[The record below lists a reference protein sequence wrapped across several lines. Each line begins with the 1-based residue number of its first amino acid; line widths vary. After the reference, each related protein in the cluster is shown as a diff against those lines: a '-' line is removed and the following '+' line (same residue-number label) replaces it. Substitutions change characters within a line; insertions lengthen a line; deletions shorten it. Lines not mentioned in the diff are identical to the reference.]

1 MTPLW
6 IGLFL
11 LAGLTA
17 LFLIWPTVRREKLT
31 ALLHGQQN
39 ARQLANIELYKQK
52 LAQLDLD
59 LQEGRIES
67 DAYPQ
72 MKAEV
77 EDLLLDDAQFSK
89 QQAWQG
95 ASKPLVI
102 SSLLLVVA
110 AVLAFSWMLYS
121 RIGAV
126 PGLEMHFAQQQ
137 LIREGQQDFGSL
149 LKRLEDTVQAN
160 PDDTEGWSLLAR
172 IYLDLGQ
179 LEAGAAAIEQI
190 IRIEG
195 ASARLLAQQAQA
207 LYFHDGN
214 RVTPRVQILMDQA
227 YELDPGDPA
236 TLSFMGMVAYQQQDW
251 DAARRHWE
259 AALPRAGNVAAVESL
274 REGIEDVRQRLGME
288 PLEGSTGPRFAVT
301 VSLSNAAS
309 LLAHPDATVFIFA
322 QPEGGT
328 GAPVAAARLKAS
340 DLPATVILSDQQ
352 AMLPQHKLSSVQRVV
367 IQARIAMNGTPQAQ
381 EGDWQGQTDVL
392 QVDGQQRVA
401 LEINRQL

>member
-11 LAGLTA
+11 LAVLTA
-17 LFLIWPTVRREKLT
+17 LFLVWPAVRREKLT
-31 ALLHGQQN
+31 VLLHGQQN
-39 ARQLANIELYKQK
+39 ARQLANIDLYKQK

-89 QQAWQG
+89 QQTWQTAG
-95 ASKPLVI
+95 KPLVI
-102 SSLLLVVA
+102 SSLVLVMA

-126 PGLEMHFAQQQ
+126 PGLEMYFAQQQ

-149 LKRLEDTVQAN
+149 LKRLEDTVKAN
-160 PDDTEGWSLLAR
+160 PDDVEGWSLLAR
-172 IYLDLGQ
+172 IYLDMGR
-179 LEAGAAAIEQI
+179 LEEGAAAIEEI
-190 IRIEG
+190 IRIDG
-195 ASARLLAQQAQA
+195 PSARLLAQQAQA
-207 LYFHDGN
+207 LYFRDGS
-214 RVTPRVQILMDQA
+214 RATPRVQALIDQA
-227 YELDPGDPA
+227 FALDPNDPA

-259 AALPRAGNVAAVESL
+259 AALPRAGNISAVESL

-288 PLEGSTGPRFAVT
+288 PLEGSTGPLFAVT

-309 LLAHPDATVFIFA
+309 LLTDPRATVFIFV

-328 GAPVAAARLKAS
+328 GAPVAAARLSVA
-340 DLPATVILSDQQ
+340 DLPATVQLSDKQS
-352 AMLPQHKLSSVQRVV
+352 MMPDHKLSSVERVV
-367 IQARIAMNGTPQAQ
+367 IHARVAMGGTPQAQ
-381 EGDWQGQTDVL
+381 EGDWQGQTEVL
-392 QVDGQQRVA
+392 KVDGQQRVE

>member
-11 LAGLTA
+11 LAAVTA
-17 LFLIWPTVRREKLT
+17 LFLIWPAARREKLT
-31 ALLHGQQN
+31 SLLQGQQN

-72 MKAEV
+72 MRAEV
-77 EDLLLDDAQFSK
+77 EDLLLDDAQFS
-89 QQAWQG
+89 QQQTWQG

-102 SSLLLVVA
+102 SSLVLVVA
-110 AVLAFSWMLYS
+110 AVLTFSWMLYS
-121 RIGAV
+121 RIGAA
-126 PGLEMHFAQQQ
+126 PGLEMYFAQQQ

-149 LKRLEDTVQAN
+149 LKRLEDTVKAN
-160 PDDTEGWSLLAR
+160 SDDIEGWSLLAR
-172 IYLDLGQ
+172 IYLDMGR
-179 LEAGAAAIEQI
+179 LEEGAAAIAEI
-190 IRIEG
+190 IRIDG
-195 ASARLLAQQAQA
+195 ASASLLAQQAQA
-207 LYFHDGN
+207 LYFQDGN
-214 RVTPRVQILMDQA
+214 QATPRVQALIDQA
-227 YELDPGDPA
+227 FELDSGDPA
-236 TLSFMGMVAYQQQDW
+236 TRSFMGMVAYQQQDW

-259 AALPRAGNVAAVESL
+259 AALPRAGHISAVESL
-274 REGIEDVRQRLGME
+274 QEGIEDVRQRLGME
-288 PLEGSTGPRFAVT
+288 PLQAVSGPQFTVR

-309 LLAHPDATVFIFA
+309 LLTDPRATVFIFV

-328 GAPVAAARLKAS
+328 GAPVAAARLRVA
-340 DLPATVILSDQQ
+340 DLPATVQLSDKQ
-352 AMLPQHKLSSVQRVV
+352 AMVAGHTLSSVEQVV
-367 IQARIAMNGTPQAQ
+367 IHARVAMGGTPQAQ

-392 QVDGQQRVA
+392 KVDGQQRVE

>member
-110 AVLAFSWMLYS
+110 AVLAFS
-121 RIGAV
+121 
-126 PGLEMHFAQQQ
+126 
-137 LIREGQQDFGSL
+137 
-149 LKRLEDTVQAN
+149 
-160 PDDTEGWSLLAR
+160 
-172 IYLDLGQ
+172 
-179 LEAGAAAIEQI
+179 
-190 IRIEG
+190 
-195 ASARLLAQQAQA
+195 
-207 LYFHDGN
+207 
-214 RVTPRVQILMDQA
+214 
-227 YELDPGDPA
+227 
-236 TLSFMGMVAYQQQDW
+236 
-251 DAARRHWE
+251 
-259 AALPRAGNVAAVESL
+259 
-274 REGIEDVRQRLGME
+274 
-288 PLEGSTGPRFAVT
+288 
-301 VSLSNAAS
+301 
-309 LLAHPDATVFIFA
+309 
-322 QPEGGT
+322 
-328 GAPVAAARLKAS
+328 
-340 DLPATVILSDQQ
+340 
-352 AMLPQHKLSSVQRVV
+352 
-367 IQARIAMNGTPQAQ
+367 
-381 EGDWQGQTDVL
+381 
-392 QVDGQQRVA
+392 
-401 LEINRQL
+401 